1 MYLKGYFILKKLKN
15 RLDKLGLS
23 NYIDIRYQKG
33 DCQC

>member
-1 MYLKGYFILKKLKN
+1 MFNFFLKKFKN
-15 RLDKLGLS
+15 RLDKITLR